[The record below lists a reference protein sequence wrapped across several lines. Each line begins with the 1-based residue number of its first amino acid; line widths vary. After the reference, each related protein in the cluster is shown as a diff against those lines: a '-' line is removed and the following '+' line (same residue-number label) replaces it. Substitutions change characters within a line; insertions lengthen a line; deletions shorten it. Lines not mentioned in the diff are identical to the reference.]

1 MITPTELERRFV
13 DFAKKCVNDYPQLH
27 TVYCDSAEQVL
38 INGIRNAVVKAK
50 LPLAVKNARKGPII
64 DRIRAGASLITQKRM
79 LFVSSCKETY
89 SAFNE
94 ALWDDKHVKTE
105 KSVDQRLD
113 DGSTNID
120 NIDATEY
127 SFEPYI
133 NGLMRLR
140 N

>member
-1 MITPTELERRFV
+1 MINKDKL
-13 DFAKKCVNDYPQLH
+13 
-27 TVYCDSAEQVL
+27 
-38 INGIRNAVVKAK
+38 KAK
-50 LPLAVKNARKGPII
+50 
-64 DRIRAGASLITQKRM
+64 IT
-79 LFVSSCKETY
+79 E
-89 SAFNE
+89 NE

-133 NGLMRLR
+133 SGLMRLR